1 MSSINTTLM
10 TCYAYDT
17 LLLPNYIVNDGF
29 TEEGEN
35 NFLKSIEKYILHG
48 GILPYR
54 IFYIV
59 LKFATC
65 SPTVL
70 VAVVSRI
77 PQSDGHLPAGFL
89 DCQL

>member
-1 MSSINTTLM
+1 MKGDAAYNTCRRPT
-10 TCYAYDT
+10 A
-17 LLLPNYIVNDGF
+17 PGYIVV
-29 TEEGEN
+29 
-35 NFLKSIEKYILHG
+35 KSIEKYILHG

-65 SPTVL
+65 SPTVI

-77 PQSDGHLPAGFL
+77 PQSDGHLPTGFL

>member
-1 MSSINTTLM
+1 M
-10 TCYAYDT
+10 
-17 LLLPNYIVNDGF
+17 
-29 TEEGEN
+29 
-35 NFLKSIEKYILHG
+35 KSIEIYILHG

-65 SPTVL
+65 SPTVI

-77 PQSDGHLPAGFL
+77 PQSDGHLPTGFL
-89 DCQL
+89 DFQL